1 MQDLRTIKQRMGAI
15 RNIRKIADAMKMVST
30 VKYWRLQEALR
41 RARAI
46 VEELGAFV
54 PPALAAASGA
64 NDDEKPAK
72 EGLTLVLAFFP
83 HRGMCGPLTQN
94 LAEAVAGWYPPD
106 PVLRFAVYGK
116 KGAGALPEAR
126 FPRQKDGPVLS
137 TEGVDDEALLTLA
150 RWIAHGV
157 TTGRFT
163 RVEAVAAG
171 FRNLMRQTP
180 MRVQLVPLPAD
191 GADKNANGD
200 KNAGDQTSGDDGPEM
215 ELEPDAAT
223 LMGLFLPLYL
233 ECELR
238 RLLHECLVSEHA
250 SRMTAMDNASKNAQ
264 ELLEKFRLEY
274 NKIRQSKITLELMEI
289 ISGSEALQ

>member
-54 PPALAAASGA
+54 PPALAAASATDADVDGA
-64 NDDEKPAK
+64 AG

-94 LAEAVAGWYPPD
+94 LAEAVTGWYPPD
-106 PVLRFAVYGK
+106 PALRFAVAGK
-116 KGAGALPEAR
+116 KGAGALPTAR
-126 FPRQKDGPVLS
+126 FPRQEDAPVLS
-137 TEGVDDEALLTLA
+137 TEGVDDEALLALA
-150 RWIAHGV
+150 RYVAHGV
-157 TTGRFT
+157 TTGRFA

-171 FRNLMRQTP
+171 FHNLMRQTP
-180 MRVQLVPLPAD
+180 MRVQFVPLHAPA
-191 GADKNANGD
+191 GTTPGE
-200 KNAGDQTSGDDGPEM
+200 TTVGDDGPEM

-264 ELLEKFRLEY
+264 ELLEQFRLEY
-274 NKIRQSKITLELMEI
+274 NKIRQTKITLELMEI

>member
-1 MQDLRTIKQRMGAI
+1 MGAI

-30 VKYWRLQEALR
+30 VKYWRLQDALR
-41 RARAI
+41 RSRAI
-46 VEELGAFV
+46 VEEMKTFV
-54 PPALAAASGA
+54 PPALASASGGDGDGA
-64 NDDEKPAK
+64 TRDG

-94 LAEAVAGWYPPD
+94 LAQAVAGWYPPD
-106 PVLRFAVYGK
+106 PGRCFVVAGK

-126 FPRQKDGPVLS
+126 YPRQEDAPVLS
-137 TEGVDDEALLTLA
+137 TEGVDDDALLALA
-150 RWIAHGV
+150 RFVAHGV

-171 FRNLMRQTP
+171 FHNLMRQTP
-180 MRVQLVPLPAD
+180 MRVQLVPLPTPEPTPGEDGPPATD
-191 GADKNANGD
+191 GA
-200 KNAGDQTSGDDGPEM
+200 PEV

-264 ELLEKFRLEY
+264 ELLEQFRLEY